1 MVLWG
6 PRGASGGP
14 GGLRGPVALG
24 GPLGG
29 PRGAFGGPC
38 GAPSTTTTTGVGGA
52 GGRADEAVGK
62 LAGIVTDKG
71 HIREVV

>member
-1 MVLWG
+1 MLWG

-14 GGLRGPVALG
+14 GALG

-38 GAPSTTTTTGVGGA
+38 EAPSTTTTTGVGGA